1 MFSASGATVRHDG
14 ASILHQ
20 RIDPIAS
27 RSLKHLSRRPL
38 RYTDIMKVLNDSTEM
53 PDQAL
58 ALLDATMVERML
70 ERVILSRMTRLRRT
84 QRLEL
89 FDGLGPLSS
98 FSAKIKI
105 AHALAILGPKAV
117 KDFEII
123 KEVRNA
129 FAHSFHPLTF
139 ARKEIAA
146 YCDRLYAPQRVSGL
160 GGTRI
165 PQQWPP
171 TEPRLQYH
179 LSCWLYFVGFGGK
192 KANGPRPKR
201 SRDSVSKHLLS

>member
-1 MFSASGATVRHDG
+1 MAR
-14 ASILHQ
+14 
-20 RIDPIAS
+20 

-38 RYTDIMKVLNDSTEM
+38 RTTDLTRALTDSTKM

-70 ERVILSRMTRLRRT
+70 ERVILSRMTRLKRT
-84 QRLEL
+84 QRREL

-98 FSAKIKI
+98 FSAKIKM
-105 AHALAILGPKAV
+105 AYALAILGPKAMA
-117 KDFEII
+117 DFEII
-123 KEVRNA
+123 KDVRNA

-146 YCDRLYAPQRVSGL
+146 YCNRLYAPKRVSGL
-160 GGTRI
+160 GVT
-165 PQQWPP
+165 PSAQPWPP
-171 TEPRLQYH
+171 TEPRNQYH
-179 LSCWLYFVGFGGK
+179 MSCWIYFVGLGGK

-201 SRDSVSKHLLS
+201 SRDSVSRHLLS